1 MTTTTTR
8 PLTLGGLLF
17 GEDDAAVGLQ
27 EALRDSGALGAVAAV
42 LSKLSNGLREASC
55 NEVANVAA
63 DVLELDVIEVLV
75 AGWGKYEV
83 LTDAARRT
91 LEAPGTEEIVD
102 LAVHRITSTHRPRI
116 DVFVDGVKREGVG
129 LEIDLSI
136 ELHAVR
142 AVVASGRLM
151 ALRSGRADLDAELSC
166 QGVRVASA
174 NRQIDLSLTVGLGTG
189 IALIQPPEVLHL
201 PEAGP

>member
-8 PLTLGGLLF
+8 PLTLGELLF

-27 EALRDSGALGAVAAV
+27 EALRDTGALGAVAAV

-63 DVLELDVIEVLV
+63 GVLELDVIEVLV

-102 LAVHRITSTHRPRI
+102 LGVHRITSTHRPRI

-151 ALRSGRADLDAELSC
+151 ALRSGRADLDAELNC

-189 IALIQPPEVLHL
+189 IALIQPPELLHL